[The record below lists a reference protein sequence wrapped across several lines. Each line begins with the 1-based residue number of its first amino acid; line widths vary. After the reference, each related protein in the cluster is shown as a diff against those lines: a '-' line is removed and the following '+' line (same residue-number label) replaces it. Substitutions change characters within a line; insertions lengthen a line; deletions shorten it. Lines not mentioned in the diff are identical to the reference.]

1 MSILGDGFRGAPGTS
16 RNRPHGNLAAL
27 KLAVILLFSILVL
40 RLGYMQIVNGD
51 AYALRSRENHIIAT
65 NILPPRGLILD
76 RNGAPLVNNV
86 GIYTATIVPEL
97 LPDGEDDRYAIY
109 QRLEQLLGVPALEIR
124 QRVVDAEDA
133 RRAHLELAIKKY
145 LTKPQALQLEEAS
158 TDMPGVSL
166 TITPG
171 REYIAGTAFSH
182 ILGFIGAQT
191 PEERP
196 ELKKQGYA
204 INEPVGKDGIEAWY
218 EDELRGQIGLSA
230 TERDAQGHVIQALK
244 TKEPVA
250 GNSLTLAIDAGLQEF
265 VAQLLEDSLE
275 SAGTTATTA
284 AAVVMSAKTG
294 AIYSIVTLPV
304 YDNNIF
310 GRPDARGQEY
320 QALLDDPR
328 KPFLN
333 RTLTAEAPGSTFK
346 LVTASAGLQN
356 GNITTASN
364 RTVTSTILEI
374 KGENG
379 VIYPL
384 TDWRAHGYVDF
395 YKAIAWSS
403 NHFFFQASCGIAQEG
418 IRGMGKNPEES
429 AAVLA
434 HYARGFGFGQATGID
449 LYGEGDG
456 RVPTPD
462 WKRRLFAGPQFNE
475 NDRDWFLADTCF
487 MGIGQGDVTA
497 TPIQVAR
504 MTAAV
509 ANGGKLLTPRLVKD
523 VVSPDGKTVETLKPE
538 WKQVPVDATN
548 LAAVRQGM
556 LLSVNEGAG
565 QRAYV
570 AGLGIAGKTGTAE
583 FGPVLADGKQ
593 AQHAWFTGFAPY
605 DDPEV
610 VVTVYFD
617 LGVGGDKA
625 APVAARIFEYFS
637 ENVTP

>member
-1 MSILGDGFRGAPGTS
+1 MSMLGEGFRGTPGTS
-16 RNRPHGNLAAL
+16 RNRPHGNLTAL
-27 KLAVILLFSILVL
+27 KLAVILLFSILVA
-40 RLGYMQIVNGD
+40 RLGYMQIINGD
-51 AYALRSRENHIIAT
+51 AYAQRSRENHITAT
-65 NILPPRGLILD
+65 NILPPRGLIVD
-76 RNGAPLVNNV
+76 RNGQPLVNNV
-86 GIYTATIVPEL
+86 GIYSATIVPEL
-97 LPDGEDDRYAIY
+97 LPEGEAVRYAIY

-124 QRVVDAEDA
+124 QRVLDAEA
-133 RRAHLELAIKKY
+133 ERRAHLELPIKKY
-145 LTKPQALQLEEAS
+145 LTKAQALQLEEVS

-171 REYIAGTAFSH
+171 REYIAGSAFSH
-182 ILGFIGAQT
+182 ILGFVGAQT

-196 ELKKQGYA
+196 ALKKQGYA

-218 EDELRGQIGLSA
+218 EDELRGDIGLSA
-230 TERDAQGHVIQALK
+230 TERDAQGHLIQALK
-244 TKEPVA
+244 TKDPVA

-275 SAGTTATTA
+275 SAGTIATTA
-284 AAVVMSAKTG
+284 AAVVMSPKTG
-294 AIYSIVTLPV
+294 QVYALVSLPTF
-304 YDNNIF
+304 DNNLF
-310 GRPDARGQEY
+310 ARPDERGQEY
-320 QALLDDPR
+320 QSLLDDPR

-333 RTLTAEAPGSTFK
+333 RALTAEAPGSTFK

-356 GNITTASN
+356 GNLTTSSN

-379 VIYPL
+379 VIYPF

-395 YKAIAWSS
+395 YTAIAWSS
-403 NHFFFQASCGIAQEG
+403 NHFFYQASCGIPQEG
-418 IRGMGKNPEES
+418 IRGMGKNSEES

-434 HYARGFGFGQATGID
+434 HYARGFGFGQGTGID
-449 LYGEGDG
+449 LFGEGDG
-456 RVPTPD
+456 IVPTPD
-462 WKRRLFAGPQFNE
+462 WKRRLYAGPQFNE
-475 NDRDWFLADTCF
+475 NDRDWFYADTCF

-509 ANGGKLLTPRLVKD
+509 ANGGKLLTPRIVKD
-523 VVSPDGKTVETLKPE
+523 VVSPDGTVKELKPE
-538 WKQVPVDATN
+538 WKQVPVDAKN
-548 LAAVRQGM
+548 LAEVRKGM
-556 LLSVNEGAG
+556 LLSVNDGAG
-565 QRAYV
+565 QRAYIP
-570 AGLGIAGKTGTAE
+570 GLGIAGKTGTAE
-583 FGPVLADGKQ
+583 FGPVLANGKQ

-625 APVAARIFEYFS
+625 APVAARIFQYFA